1 MIQEPVESR
10 PGSRKKKGLSVS
22 TVISIALVLLMVG
35 VLGLIILAGRNLFNY
50 VKENIYLSVIF
61 EKTAVERQ
69 VLKLQVEIAEMPG
82 VRGTEYISKE
92 NAAKNLKKNRGAYL
106 ITFLGFYPLH
116 YPMYVRVKYVSRATT
131 SIDTM

>member
-35 VLGLIILAGRNLFNY
+35 VLGLIILAGRNLSNY

-61 EKTAVERQ
+61 EKTAAERP
-69 VLKLQVEIAEMPG
+69 VLKLQEEIDELRG
-82 VRGTEYISKE
+82 VRDTAYISTEKTADRIKQDHE
-92 NAAKNLKKNRGAYL
+92 EDFKS
-106 ITFLGFYPLH
+106 FL
-116 YPMYVRVKYVSRATT
+116 
-131 SIDTM
+131 

>member
-35 VLGLIILAGRNLFNY
+35 VLGLIILAGRNLSNY

-61 EKTAVERQ
+61 EKTAAERQ
-69 VLKLQVEIAEMPG
+69 VLQLQEEIAELRSEEHTSELQSLMRSSYA
-82 VRGTEYISKE
+82 VFCL
-92 NAAKNLKKNRGAYL
+92 NKNK
-106 ITFLGFYPLH
+106 
-116 YPMYVRVKYVSRATT
+116 SRL
-131 SIDTM
+131 

>member
-35 VLGLIILAGRNLFNY
+35 VLGLIILAGRNLSNY

-61 EKTAVERQ
+61 EKTAAERQ
-69 VLKLQVEIAEMPG
+69 VLQLQEEIAEMPG
-82 VRGTEYISKE
+82 VRATEYISKE
-92 NAAKNLKKNRGAYL
+92 KAAEKIG
-106 ITFLGFYPLH
+106 
-116 YPMYVRVKYVSRATT
+116 RA
-131 SIDTM
+131 